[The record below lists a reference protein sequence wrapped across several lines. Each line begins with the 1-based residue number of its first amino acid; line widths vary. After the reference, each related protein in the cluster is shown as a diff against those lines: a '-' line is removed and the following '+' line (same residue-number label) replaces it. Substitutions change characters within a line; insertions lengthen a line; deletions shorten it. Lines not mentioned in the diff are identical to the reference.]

1 MNGGRAAIVR
11 CVAAQQIN
19 VITCLHVHLLLIVYR
34 LLLLL
39 LLLLLLT
46 AQVRAARHVARPLFP
61 FLFAVVEKATT
72 NIKVEEVV
80 WLIVSAN
87 NLVTLNCM

>member
-39 LLLLLLT
+39 LLLL

-72 NIKVEEVV
+72 NVKVEEVV
-80 WLIVSAN
+80 WLIVSAY